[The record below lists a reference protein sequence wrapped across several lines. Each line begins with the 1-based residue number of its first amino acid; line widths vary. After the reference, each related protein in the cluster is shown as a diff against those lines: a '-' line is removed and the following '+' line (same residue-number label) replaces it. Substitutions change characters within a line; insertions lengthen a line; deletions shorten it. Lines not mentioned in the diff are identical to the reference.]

1 MDPIIT
7 LALGSLK
14 ALVLLAAALALTL
27 ALHRRPARLR
37 AVVLGVALCGTLLIP
52 VVAPLLPSW
61 SLPLPVDLRGFAKA
75 SPDEVAAPV
84 PVPQSPGSTVSGT
97 SPRTFPEMTPAGSSA
112 HAALPS
118 ISWQTWLAMVWF
130 LGACVLL
137 VELGIGQVRALRT
150 LRRARAV
157 TDPLWLKLLAEG
169 VRRTGC
175 RRRLRLLASSEVEVP
190 ATVGVLRPVILVPNH
205 ADTWP
210 LDRRRAVLLHEIVH
224 VARFDWATRTMARFA
239 RAVYWFNPLAWWAVR
254 RLDLE
259 QELACDEEVLAL
271 GTRASTYA
279 YHLLGIA
286 HGVLL
291 GPAPAS
297 AGIEMARRTHLE
309 ERIMTILKT
318 TVHRRIHPAVLLPAV
333 IVMAAMVPALA
344 AVDFSNEPRPASNEL
359 KEIIVE
365 MQQIEDK
372 LEPNLQQLE
381 DLELELQPTIEAIQD
396 VQIDIDQ
403 EKLQEIQEKM
413 QPYID
418 RMEAIEIDM
427 KPYEQQ
433 IQELEYKIQNL
444 VIHVDDGT
452 VEEIEHQIQEQ
463 VSKQMEAM
471 ESIHVDMEPLM
482 RQIEAIQAEM
492 EPLHKE
498 LEAVHIQMEPV
509 HEQLENLHLDMEPI
523 HEQMEAVQK
532 AMEPLHQEL
541 ERLGDRFERAVGGEI
556 ESVLRERL
564 GPVTAPGAP
573 IDEAAARIAEDAHI
587 NVDDDVIRVQ
597 VSRSEA
603 QEILTD
609 LLAPHRIGTEDA
621 FNAAVAAAAD
631 ALSPLVIR
639 ID

>member
-1 MDPIIT
+1 
-7 LALGSLK
+7 
-14 ALVLLAAALALTL
+14 
-27 ALHRRPARLR
+27 
-37 AVVLGVALCGTLLIP
+37 
-52 VVAPLLPSW
+52 
-61 SLPLPVDLRGFAKA
+61 
-75 SPDEVAAPV
+75 
-84 PVPQSPGSTVSGT
+84 
-97 SPRTFPEMTPAGSSA
+97 MTPAGSSA

-471 ESIHVDMEPLM
+471 ESIHVDLEPLM

-532 AMEPLHQEL
+532 AMEPLHEEL

>member
-1 MDPIIT
+1 
-7 LALGSLK
+7 
-14 ALVLLAAALALTL
+14 
-27 ALHRRPARLR
+27 
-37 AVVLGVALCGTLLIP
+37 
-52 VVAPLLPSW
+52 
-61 SLPLPVDLRGFAKA
+61 
-75 SPDEVAAPV
+75 
-84 PVPQSPGSTVSGT
+84 
-97 SPRTFPEMTPAGSSA
+97 
-112 HAALPS
+112 
-118 ISWQTWLAMVWF
+118 
-130 LGACVLL
+130 
-137 VELGIGQVRALRT
+137 
-150 LRRARAV
+150 
-157 TDPLWLKLLAEG
+157 
-169 VRRTGC
+169 
-175 RRRLRLLASSEVEVP
+175 
-190 ATVGVLRPVILVPNH
+190 VILIPNH

-210 LDRRRAVLLHEIVH
+210 LDRRRTVLLHELVH
-224 VARFDWATRTMARFA
+224 VARFDWATRTMSRLA

-271 GTRASTYA
+271 GTRASSYA
-279 YHLLGIA
+279 WHLLGIA
-286 HGVLL
+286 RGALS
-291 GPAPAS
+291 GPVPVG

-309 ERIMTILKT
+309 ERIMTILKS
-318 TVHRRIHPAVLLPAV
+318 TVHRRIRPAVLLPAA

-344 AVDFSNEPRPASNEL
+344 AVDFANEPRPASSEL
-359 KEIIVE
+359 KQIVTE
-365 MQQIEDK
+365 MQQIEDR
-372 LEPNLQQLE
+372 LEPNLKQLE

-396 VQIDIDQ
+396 VQIDIDE
-403 EKLQEIQEKM
+403 EKLQEIQAKM

-418 RMEAIEIDM
+418 RMQAIEVDM
-427 KPYEQQ
+427 EPYEQQ
-433 IQELEYKIQNL
+433 IEELEYTIQNL

-452 VEEIEHQIQEQ
+452 VEEIQHQIQEQ

-482 RQIEAIQAEM
+482 AQIEAIQAEM

-498 LEAVHIQMEPV
+498 LEAVHVQMEPV

-532 AMEPLHQEL
+532 AMEPLHEEL

-564 GPVTAPGAP
+564 GPVTTPGAP

-587 NVDDDVIRVQ
+587 NVDDDVVRVQ

-609 LLAPHRIGTEDA
+609 LLAPHRVGTEDA